1 MPNIKL
7 ICVDLD
13 GTLLMD
19 DHQTISQAN
28 IDAIAAANAAGI
40 PVVPT
45 TGRILTRLLDQLRVL
60 PPLQYAIVANGAE
73 VVDVAERRVLYGKY
87 MAAGDTVALLDK
99 LWAEGVAPMIYQH
112 DQMLMQPRDFALLD
126 TYPDERDHLRAFL
139 RIGVEVPD
147 LRAHLLRN
155 PDGICKINAPCILP
169 EEKRQRLMRELREMG
184 RSEVT
189 TSMPHNIEC
198 NAVGATK
205 ADGIAA
211 LCRVLGITPQ
221 QVMAIGDG
229 ENDLAMMQA
238 VGCPVAM
245 GNAKDHIRRAAG
257 RVTDTNENDGVAKA
271 IRALLAGGELPRYTP
286 A

>member
-13 GTLLMD
+13 GTLLME
-19 DHQTISQAN
+19 DHHTISPAN
-28 IDAIAAANAAGI
+28 IAAIAAANAAGI

-45 TGRILTRLLDQLRVL
+45 TGRILTRLLDQLKVL

-73 VVDVAERRVLYGKY
+73 VVDVAASQVLYGKY
-87 MAAGDTVALLDK
+87 MSAEATVALLDK
-99 LWAEGVAPMIYQH
+99 LWAEDVAPMIYQR
-112 DQMLMQPRDFALLD
+112 DKMLMQPRDFASLD
-126 TYPDERDHLRAFL
+126 TFPDERDHLRAFM

-169 EEKRQRLMRELREMG
+169 EEKRQRLMAELREMKLA
-184 RSEVT
+184 EVT

-198 NAVGATK
+198 NALGATK

-211 LCRVLGITPQ
+211 LCEVMGITPQ

-229 ENDLAMMQA
+229 ENDIAMMHA
-238 VGCPVAM
+238 VGYPVAM

-257 RVTDTNENDGVAKA
+257 RVTESNQNDGVAIA
-271 IRALLAGGELPRYTP
+271 IQTILKGGELPLYQ
-286 A
+286 

>member
-13 GTLLMD
+13 GTLLQE
-19 DHQTISQAN
+19 DHHTISPANRQAV
-28 IDAIAAANAAGI
+28 AAAKAAGI

-45 TGRILTRLLDQLRVL
+45 TGRILTRLLDQLQVL

-73 VVDVAERRVLYGKY
+73 VVDVTAGKVLYGKY
-87 MAAGDTVALLDK
+87 MSAETTVALLDR
-99 LWAEGVAPMIYQH
+99 LWAEEVAPMIYQN
-112 DQMLMQPRDFALLD
+112 DKMLMQPRDFALLD
-126 TYPDERDHLRAFL
+126 TYPDERDHLRAFMS
-139 RIGVEVPD
+139 IGIGVPD

-155 PDGICKINAPCILP
+155 PDGICKINAPCVLP
-169 EEKRQRLMRELREMG
+169 EEKRQRLMSELRELG
-184 RSEVT
+184 LAEVT

-198 NAVGATK
+198 NAKGATK

-238 VGCPVAM
+238 VGYPVAM
-245 GNAKDHIRRAAG
+245 GNAKEHIRKAAG
-257 RVTDTNENDGVAKA
+257 RVTDTNDNDGVAKA
-271 IRALLAGGELPRYTP
+271 INTILQGGDLPRYDR
-286 A
+286 